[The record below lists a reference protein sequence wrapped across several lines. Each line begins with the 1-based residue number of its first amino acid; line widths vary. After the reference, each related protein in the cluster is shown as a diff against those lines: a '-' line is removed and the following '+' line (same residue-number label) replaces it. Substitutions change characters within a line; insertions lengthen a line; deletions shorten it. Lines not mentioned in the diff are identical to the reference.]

1 MGRICSYRRF
11 YVICC
16 AAHDIVFSRF
26 TGEKSKASNSA
37 FVLIKITAQSNVRHI
52 ALFLCYKYAPARKY
66 LHADVYS
73 LISLC
78 SHKQRK
84 PPDAVVFFVF
94 LPLSDF
100 HRRLLRRT
108 AGARSALTAP
118 KVCGGSIET
127 RLVCDLGLRLQPMV
141 TFFQQVISIFHLV
154 VMLKYT
160 CTERT
165 SLDADRTAFRDMQSG
180 FSLFGSLI
188 GNACAAFDIC
198 SLLRK
203 NSII

>member
-1 MGRICSYRRF
+1 MINHRCDLY
-11 YVICC
+11 
-16 AAHDIVFSRF
+16 
-26 TGEKSKASNSA
+26 SKYSS
-37 FVLIKITAQSNVRHI
+37 LAQSVEHLTVNQGVVGSSPTGG
-52 ALFLCYKYAPARKY
+52 A
-66 LHADVYS
+66 
-73 LISLC
+73 
-78 SHKQRK
+78 KQRK

-108 AGARSALTAP
+108 ARARSALTAS
-118 KVCGGSIET
+118 KLCGGSIET

-141 TFFQQVISIFHLV
+141 IFFQQVISIFHLV
-154 VMLKYT
+154 VVLKYT